1 MTWDNL
7 FESPLPVAE
16 RIAQGKA
23 LRKDCSRTSHAGWKE
38 LRGRVSPVQLLKSQD
53 EGRVERI
60 VPLRYARMSQN
71 PFAFFRGAALVFA
84 SDMANVPRTAI
95 TAQLCGDCHLS
106 NFGIFATPERNI
118 IFDLN
123 DFDETLPG
131 PFEWDLKRLAASF
144 AVARPR
150 VAEESVREL
159 MRVYKKK
166 MQEFAYMKTLDV
178 WYQRVDAE
186 HLMEKIKTQSR
197 SKSALHNIDELKKKR
212 SHAGAVT
219 KFTEI
224 QDGKLRIKDDPPTIF
239 HSDVAT
245 SEAVKQLLHGY
256 LDSLW
261 PSRQSLLKKYHYID
275 VAMKVVG
282 VGSVG
287 TAAGIVLLQGQGGE
301 DDHIILQ
308 LKQATN
314 SVLERFLPPSK
325 FEHPGARIVNG
336 QRLLQ
341 SASDLFLGWGSGPLR
356 AFYIRQLMDAKVS
369 IPIDDL
375 DDQTITQYADICGWV
390 LARAHARTSD
400 PALIHGYLGK
410 SETFDDA
417 LVSFALGYAAQNE
430 RDFTALTDAI
440 AKRKV
445 LTTAST

>member
-1 MTWDNL
+1 
-7 FESPLPVAE
+7 
-16 RIAQGKA
+16 
-23 LRKDCSRTSHAGWKE
+23 
-38 LRGRVSPVQLLKSQD
+38 
-53 EGRVERI
+53 
-60 VPLRYARMSQN
+60 
-71 PFAFFRGAALVFA
+71 
-84 SDMANVPRTAI
+84 
-95 TAQLCGDCHLS
+95 
-106 NFGIFATPERNI
+106 
-118 IFDLN
+118 
-123 DFDETLPG
+123 
-131 PFEWDLKRLAASF
+131 
-144 AVARPR
+144 
-150 VAEESVREL
+150 
-159 MRVYKKK
+159 
-166 MQEFAYMKTLDV
+166 
-178 WYQRVDAE
+178 
-186 HLMEKIKTQSR
+186 
-197 SKSALHNIDELKKKR
+197 
-212 SHAGAVT
+212 
-219 KFTEI
+219 
-224 QDGKLRIKDDPPTIF
+224 
-239 HSDVAT
+239 
-245 SEAVKQLLHGY
+245 
-256 LDSLW
+256 
-261 PSRQSLLKKYHYID
+261 
-275 VAMKVVG
+275 MKVVG

-341 SASDLFLGWGSGPLR
+341 SASDMFLGWGSGPLR